1 MPLGTDLR
9 LATAG
14 RAKILAQNTQ
24 AERNELVTRS
34 ALPITGSRAT
44 LALLCRRRYQSADAA
59 DLPDAILSRT
69 RHRSAEDCPG
79 TNADHVSCSRRAT
92 EVARW
97 CRRSSGYPRRERDHR
112 FIVSAKPS
120 YPLRDVSSLA
130 LVVGAMSVENL
141 PTATGAILDAEKLFF
156 LFNPDFRI
164 GVSLRI

>member
-44 LALLCRRRYQSADAA
+44 LALLRKHRYQSADAA
-59 DLPDAILSRT
+59 DLPNAILSRT

-79 TNADHVSCSRRAT
+79 TNADHVSCNRRAK
-92 EVARW
+92 E
-97 CRRSSGYPRRERDHR
+97 
-112 FIVSAKPS
+112 
-120 YPLRDVSSLA
+120 
-130 LVVGAMSVENL
+130 
-141 PTATGAILDAEKLFF
+141 AILQSF
-156 LFNPDFRI
+156 LTVQAQGAPPLPFCP
-164 GVSLRI
+164 